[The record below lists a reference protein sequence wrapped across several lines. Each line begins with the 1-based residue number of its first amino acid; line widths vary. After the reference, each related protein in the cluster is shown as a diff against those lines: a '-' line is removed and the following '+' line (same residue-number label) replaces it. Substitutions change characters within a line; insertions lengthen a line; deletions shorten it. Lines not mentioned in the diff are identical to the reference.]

1 MKQWNTERDASLD
14 AARKVAAQKVAQAKA
29 ALDAETAT
37 AHKSIE
43 ASAGELAAQ
52 AVRAVLPMAAGGG
65 R

>member
-1 MKQWNTERDASLD
+1 
-14 AARKVAAQKVAQAKA
+14 VAAQKVAQAKA